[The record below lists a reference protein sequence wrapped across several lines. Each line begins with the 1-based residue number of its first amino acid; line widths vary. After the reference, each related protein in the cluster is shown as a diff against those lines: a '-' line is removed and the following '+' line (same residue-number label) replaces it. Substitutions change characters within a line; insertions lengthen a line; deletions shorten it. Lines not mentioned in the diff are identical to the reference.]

1 MFKSF
6 VKLEQEDNTKDVI
19 KYGTRSYSKY
29 VGIDEKCE
37 SQFYGIFCV
46 SRKLQLPHIC
56 FPIHVISMYKRDEHG

>member
-1 MFKSF
+1 MIKRF
-6 VKLEQEDNTKDVI
+6 KLEKEHNTKDVI

-37 SQFYGIFCV
+37 SHFYGIFFV

-56 FPIHVISMYKRDEHG
+56 LPIHVISEYKRDEHY